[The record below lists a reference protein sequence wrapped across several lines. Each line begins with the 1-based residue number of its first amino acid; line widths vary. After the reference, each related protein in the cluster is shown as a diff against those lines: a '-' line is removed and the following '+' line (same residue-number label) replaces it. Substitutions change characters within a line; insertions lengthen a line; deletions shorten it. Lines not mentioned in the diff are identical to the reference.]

1 MTFRKFVKVF
11 AAMDHELRKV
21 GTGMSVAKKLALI
34 ALGYVLSLVAGC
46 GAVTVNELLMP
57 SDISQGSPG
66 MVAFGDMI
74 LFVLVTGFIGL
85 IPTLFLLRLAI
96 DKAPRASLNA
106 LILVALAGPVSWLL
120 VRQLAGGPPAGPPQL
135 IAQLLGPLI
144 AFVAIPRIVAG
155 PVVVVAEGLAML
167 LVRQRSMRIVLVVAV
182 LMDLVPIGIYTLHMA
197 RGIVR

>member
-1 MTFRKFVKVF
+1 
-11 AAMDHELRKV
+11 
-21 GTGMSVAKKLALI
+21 MSVPKKLALI

-74 LFVLVTGFIGL
+74 LFVLVTGFVGL
-85 IPTLFLLRLAI
+85 LPTLFLLRLAI
-96 DKAPRASLNA
+96 DKAPRASLIA
-106 LILVALAGPVSWLL
+106 LVALALAGPLSWLMM
-120 VRQLAGGPPAGPPQL
+120 RYLASAGPAGLPSG
-135 IAQLLGPLI
+135 AFTQLLGPLI

-167 LVRQRSMRIVLVVAV
+167 LVRQRNMRIVLAVAI
-182 LMDLVPIGIYTLHMA
+182 LMDLVPIGIYASRMA
-197 RGIVR
+197 SAMLR

>member
-1 MTFRKFVKVF
+1 
-11 AAMDHELRKV
+11 
-21 GTGMSVAKKLALI
+21 MSVPKKLALI

-46 GAVTVNELLMP
+46 GAVAVNELLMP

-74 LFVLVTGFIGL
+74 LFVLVTGFVGL

-96 DKAPRASLNA
+96 DKVPRASLNA
-106 LILVALAGPVSWLL
+106 LILVALAGPVSWLV
-120 VRQLAGGPPAGPPQL
+120 VRQLAGGPPGAAPAL
-135 IAQLLGPLI
+135 LAQLLGPLI

-155 PVVVVAEGLAML
+155 PVVVVAEGLAMF
-167 LVRQRSMRIVLVVAV
+167 LVRQRSMRIVLAVAI
-182 LMDLVPIGIYTLHMA
+182 LMDLVPIGLYALHMA

>member
-1 MTFRKFVKVF
+1 
-11 AAMDHELRKV
+11 
-21 GTGMSVAKKLALI
+21 MSVPKKLALI

-46 GAVTVNELLMP
+46 GAVAVNELLMP
-57 SDISQGSPG
+57 ADISQGSPG

-85 IPTLFLLRLAI
+85 LPTLFLLRLAI
-96 DKAPRASLNA
+96 DKAPRASLIT
-106 LILVALAGPVSWLL
+106 LIVVALAGPMSWLL
-120 VRQLAGGPPAGPPQL
+120 VRLLAGGPPAGPPAVL
-135 IAQLLGPLI
+135 AQLLGPLI

-167 LVRQRSMRIVLVVAV
+167 LVRQRNMRIVLAAAM
-182 LMDLVPIGIYTLHMA
+182 LMDLVPIGIYALHMA

>member
-1 MTFRKFVKVF
+1 
-11 AAMDHELRKV
+11 
-21 GTGMSVAKKLALI
+21 MSVPKKLALI

-74 LFVLVTGFIGL
+74 LFVLITGFVGL

-96 DKAPRASLNA
+96 DKAPRASLVA
-106 LILVALAGPVSWLL
+106 LAVVALAGPVSWLL

-144 AFVAIPRIVAG
+144 AFIAIPRIVAG
-155 PVVVVAEGLAML
+155 PVLVVAEGLAML
-167 LVRQRSMRIVLVVAV
+167 LVRQRNMRIVLAVAM
-182 LMDLVPIGIYTLHMA
+182 LMDLVPMGLYALHMTRA
-197 RGIVR
+197 LGR

>member
-1 MTFRKFVKVF
+1 
-11 AAMDHELRKV
+11 
-21 GTGMSVAKKLALI
+21 MSVPKKLALI

-74 LFVLVTGFIGL
+74 LFVLVTGFVGL

-106 LILVALAGPVSWLL
+106 LILVALAGPLSWLV
-120 VRQLAGGPPAGPPQL
+120 VRLLAGGPPAGPPAI

-144 AFVAIPRIVAG
+144 AFIAIPRIVAG

-167 LVRQRSMRIVLVVAV
+167 LVRQRSMRIWLAMAI
-182 LMDLVPIGIYTLHMA
+182 LMDLVPMGIYASRMA
-197 RGIVR
+197 SAMLR

>member
-1 MTFRKFVKVF
+1 
-11 AAMDHELRKV
+11 
-21 GTGMSVAKKLALI
+21 MSVPKKLALI

-74 LFVLVTGFIGL
+74 LFVLVTGFVGL

-96 DKAPRASLNA
+96 DRAPRASLNA
-106 LILVALAGPVSWLL
+106 LILVALAGPLSWLV
-120 VRQLAGGPPAGPPQL
+120 VRLLAGGPPAAGPPQV

-167 LVRQRSMRIVLVVAV
+167 LVRQRSMRIVLAAAI
-182 LMDLVPIGIYTLHMA
+182 LMDLVPMGIYASRMA
-197 RGIVR
+197 SAMLR

>member
-1 MTFRKFVKVF
+1 
-11 AAMDHELRKV
+11 
-21 GTGMSVAKKLALI
+21 MSVPKKLALI

-74 LFVLVTGFIGL
+74 LFVLVTGFVGL

-106 LILVALAGPVSWLL
+106 LVLVALAGPLSWLM
-120 VRQLAGGPPAGPPQL
+120 VRLSRGRAARGSAAAAF
-135 IAQLLGPLI
+135 AQLLGPLI

-167 LVRQRSMRIVLVVAV
+167 LVRQRSMRIVLAVAI
-182 LMDLVPIGIYTLHMA
+182 LMDLVPIGIYASRMA
-197 RGIVR
+197 SAMVR